1 MPRSVDA
8 ERELA
13 DAREAIAREAY
24 ARAADHVWTGAAAAA
39 SIGDEDALAS
49 LLALIDTLAA
59 HEDVEQLR
67 LYITAALDDAKRGTR
82 PPSMFERLIKRDL
95 RPR

>member
-1 MPRSVDA
+1 MPRSLDA

-13 DAREAIAREAY
+13 DAREAIACRAY

-49 LLALIDTLAA
+49 LLALIDALSA
-59 HEDVEQLR
+59 HEDVAQLR
-67 LYITAALDDAKRGTR
+67 LYVTEALEEARRGTR
-82 PPSMFERLIKRDL
+82 PPSMFERMMRGDQ